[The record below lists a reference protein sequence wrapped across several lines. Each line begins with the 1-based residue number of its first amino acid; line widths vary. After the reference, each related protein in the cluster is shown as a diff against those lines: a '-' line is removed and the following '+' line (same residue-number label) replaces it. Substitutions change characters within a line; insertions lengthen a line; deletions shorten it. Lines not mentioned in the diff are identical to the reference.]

1 MKSPT
6 KLTVINMS
14 TTETKLDAI
23 RAAIE
28 QDINTHAR
36 ATEEAFAKLE
46 NMNVSPKE
54 YKQANWQFGLNQYVA
69 GDLRKIKELTVDSA
83 EPIKRVESRIR
94 FHAYQQRTKGSLD
107 DKQEISV
114 AQAAVAVILEGYV
127 EKFFEA

>member
-1 MKSPT
+1 
-6 KLTVINMS
+6 MS

-23 RAAIE
+23 RAAFE
-28 QDINTHAR
+28 QDINTYTR
-36 ATEEAFAKLE
+36 AAEEAFAKLE
-46 NMNVSPKE
+46 KMNISTE
-54 YKQANWQFGLNQYVA
+54 DYKQSNWLFGLNQYVVEY
-69 GDLRKIKELTVDSA
+69 LRKIKELTVDSA

-127 EKFFEA
+127 ENFFEA

>member
-1 MKSPT
+1 
-6 KLTVINMS
+6 MS

-23 RAAIE
+23 RAAFE

-36 ATEEAFAKLE
+36 ATEDAFAKLE
-46 NMNVSPKE
+46 KMNTSTE
-54 YKQANWQFGLNQYVA
+54 DYKQANWQFGLNQYVA
-69 GDLRKIKELTVDSA
+69 GYLRKIKEITVDSA

-127 EKFFEA
+127 ENFFEA